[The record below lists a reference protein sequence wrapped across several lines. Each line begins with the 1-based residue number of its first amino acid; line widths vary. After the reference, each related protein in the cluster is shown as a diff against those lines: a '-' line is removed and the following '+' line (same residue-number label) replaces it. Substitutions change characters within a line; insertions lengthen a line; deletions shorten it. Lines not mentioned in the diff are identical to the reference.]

1 MAGVGFELKKL
12 FTARTAA
19 GHLRAYSY
27 SVIITAGPF
36 FLLTSM
42 VLAIQFLFHSLGI
55 KGESAELF
63 TASVIYSF
71 VFSQILSSGFTMV
84 LTRYLA
90 DSLSLGRYQDIMA
103 SLFGMGA
110 ILTVLSG
117 LTAGA
122 FFWGSPLPAG
132 TKWLA
137 YLFFAQ
143 QMLVWTENVYL
154 SAVKQY
160 KRLLLSYLAGVMIS
174 IALAAWLLTSSS
186 LLPEQAGLLAVNA
199 GMGLMVLLL
208 LLHIAAYFGAP
219 EGGMNFAFLPYLER
233 HWRLFFISFSYMAGL
248 FLPNILIWQGPWG
261 VEIGGTF
268 RYAPVYDVVTFY
280 AFLSILPLM
289 TMFVVSVETTFYE
302 RYSVYFSYITRKGNF
317 REIDDAR
324 KDLLHTLWFELR
336 HIVEFQLVFTLIFL
350 ALGGYILSEAGITSS
365 QVNMFQVIL
374 FGAFFTG
381 LFQLICILMVYF
393 DYQQEVL
400 RVALWFLG
408 SHFLFGMLGLHV
420 FGEASYGFTF
430 FLAAAGSFLFG
441 FCRLNHF
448 AGRINY
454 FVFCAQPVFYCPP
467 AGWLTRLVRWL
478 YGDRY
483 VDLGAAK
490 EEDGYANEP

>member
-137 YLFFAQ
+137 YSLPSRCWSGRK
-143 QMLVWTENVYL
+143 M
-154 SAVKQY
+154 
-160 KRLLLSYLAGVMIS
+160 S
-174 IALAAWLLTSSS
+174 ICLQSSS
-186 LLPEQAGLLAVNA
+186 IN
-199 GMGLMVLLL
+199 
-208 LLHIAAYFGAP
+208 
-219 EGGMNFAFLPYLER
+219 
-233 HWRLFFISFSYMAGL
+233 
-248 FLPNILIWQGPWG
+248 
-261 VEIGGTF
+261 
-268 RYAPVYDVVTFY
+268 
-280 AFLSILPLM
+280 
-289 TMFVVSVETTFYE
+289 
-302 RYSVYFSYITRKGNF
+302 
-317 REIDDAR
+317 
-324 KDLLHTLWFELR
+324 
-336 HIVEFQLVFTLIFL
+336 
-350 ALGGYILSEAGITSS
+350 
-365 QVNMFQVIL
+365 
-374 FGAFFTG
+374 
-381 LFQLICILMVYF
+381 
-393 DYQQEVL
+393 
-400 RVALWFLG
+400 
-408 SHFLFGMLGLHV
+408 
-420 FGEASYGFTF
+420 
-430 FLAAAGSFLFG
+430 G
-441 FCRLNHF
+441 FCSVIWP
-448 AGRINY
+448 G
-454 FVFCAQPVFYCPP
+454 
-467 AGWLTRLVRWL
+467 
-478 YGDRY
+478 
-483 VDLGAAK
+483 
-490 EEDGYANEP
+490 